1 MRRFHLKDLKI
12 ILRRKVRGIY
22 FLYLG
27 ILLTI
32 PALFLLDMSGAYE
45 YAMQT
50 PFTHFRY
57 PLDVDMVSVV
67 RVVKQN
73 GYPGLQPVNKY
84 PFREVITNNHICD
97 EVTDGKIFLLYA
109 VKSAVDHFERRM
121 AIRNAWGGERVLGKT
136 IRTVFLLGTRYYQ
149 VNLQDK
155 VLAENEKFGDLVQ
168 DDFSDEYFNNT
179 FKMMMG
185 FRWATTHCRSAKY
198 ILFVDDDFYISSQNL
213 VQYLDHVRDDN
224 LIAGFIW
231 NKSFPMRHRVSKWYV
246 SLAEYPFT
254 HWPPYPTA
262 GAYVISMKTA
272 INFNIAFHYTKYMR
286 FDDVFVGIVAW
297 KLHIK
302 PVHHNAFHFYKVDP
316 LRKEY
321 LNTVASHGYEDPD
334 ELVNVWEAHRELLK
348 KVSRISNQA
357 PRS

>member
-1 MRRFHLKDLKI
+1 MRRLIWKDLKM
-12 ILRRKVRGIY
+12 ILRRKVRAIY

-32 PALFLLDMSGAYE
+32 PTLFILDLSGAYE

-50 PFTHFRY
+50 SFSQFRY

-73 GYPGLQPVNKY
+73 GYPGLQPVNEY
-84 PFREVITNNHICD
+84 PFGEVITNNHKC
-97 EVTDGKIFLLYA
+97 ESGTDSQIFLLYA

-121 AIRNAWGGERVLGKT
+121 AIRNAWGGEKVKGKD
-136 IRTVFLLGTRYYQ
+136 IRTVFLLGTRYYEG
-149 VNLQDK
+149 NLQEM
-155 VLAENEKFGDLVQ
+155 VLAENTKYGDLVQ

-185 FRWATTHCRSAKY
+185 FRWATTHCRNAKY
-198 ILFVDDDFYISSQNL
+198 ILFVDDDFYISSWNL
-213 VQYLDHVRDDN
+213 VQYLDDVHDDN

-262 GAYVISMKTA
+262 GAFVVSMNTA

-302 PVHHNAFHFYKVDP
+302 PVHHNAFHFYKVNP
-316 LRKEY
+316 LENNY
-321 LNTVASHGYEDPD
+321 LNTIASHGYEDPN
-334 ELVNVWEAHRELLK
+334 ELVKVWRAHLRLLK
-348 KVSRISNQA
+348 KMPQVPRQA
-357 PRS
+357 AGS